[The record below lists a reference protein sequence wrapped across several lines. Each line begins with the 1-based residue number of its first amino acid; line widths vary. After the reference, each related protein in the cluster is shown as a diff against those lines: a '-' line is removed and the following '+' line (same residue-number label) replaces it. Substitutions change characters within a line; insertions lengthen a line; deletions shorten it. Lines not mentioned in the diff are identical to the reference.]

1 VLAARVAES
10 SLCNNLPIM
19 STLQLSREDP
29 GAPES
34 IQLMAELSTV
44 LEAITG
50 DGGRASFDIDD
61 VRGPMARFVVAR
73 DAGGA
78 ALGCGAFRALEP
90 GVAEIKRMYARHG
103 TNGVGSA
110 VLRFLEAEAAA
121 LGYQAVWLETRLV
134 NRRAV
139 DFYETRGYTRIG
151 NYGKYHG
158 NPLAVCF
165 AKQLQVAH
173 PAAAHD

>member
-1 VLAARVAES
+1 MH
-10 SLCNNLPIM
+10 PI
-19 STLQLSREDP
+19 QLNAEDP
-29 GAPES
+29 AGHVA
-34 IQLMAELSTV
+34 ILLMEELSTA

-50 DGGRASFDIDD
+50 DGGKASFDVED

-78 ALGCGAFRALEP
+78 ALGCGAFRPLQP

-103 TNGVGSA
+103 TSGVGSA

-121 LGYQAVWLETRLV
+121 LGYQALWLETRLV

-139 DFYETRGYTRIG
+139 DFYSARGYTRIA
-151 NYGKYHG
+151 NYGKYIG

-165 AKQLQVAH
+165 EKTL
-173 PAAAHD
+173 

>member
-1 VLAARVAES
+1 MTTSA
-10 SLCNNLPIM
+10 
-19 STLQLSREDP
+19 LQLHKEDP
-29 GAPES
+29 AATDS
-34 IQLMAELSTV
+34 VRLMDELSSA

-50 DGGRASFDIDD
+50 DSGRASFDAAD
-61 VRGPMARFVVAR
+61 VVGPAACFVVAR
-73 DAGGA
+73 DDAGK
-78 ALGCGAFRALEP
+78 ALGCGALRPLQP

-103 TNGVGSA
+103 TSGVGSA

-139 DFYETRGYTRIG
+139 DFYTARGYTRMA
-151 NYGKYHG
+151 NYGKYIG

-165 AKQLQVAH
+165 EKQL
-173 PAAAHD
+173 